1 MSTHEAPR
9 RVLVAGVSGS
19 GKSTLAREIGTRLG
33 IEYVELDGLY
43 HGPGWEPRPTF
54 ADDVAALVARDAWV
68 TEWQYDAARPLT
80 LARAELMVWLD
91 LPIRL
96 VLRQLTRRTLRR
108 RVRREQ
114 LWHGNVEAPLHTV
127 FTDRE
132 HVMRWAWSTRHTLDG
147 LNRRLSVER
156 PDLSVVRLTTRAE
169 AQGWIGSL
177 PAPETEDGS
186 PPTGTNGGDHG

>member
-1 MSTHEAPR
+1 MSTHDAPR

-19 GKSTLAREIGTRLG
+19 GKSTLAGEIGTRLG

-114 LWHGNVEAPLHTV
+114 LWNGNVEAPLHTL

-132 HVMRWAWSTRHTLDG
+132 NVLRWAWSTRHVLDG
-147 LNRRLSVER
+147 LDRRLAIER
-156 PDLSVVRLTTRAE
+156 PDLSVVRLTSRAQV
-169 AQGWIGSL
+169 QGWIGSL
-177 PAPETEDGS
+177 PSPETADVS
-186 PPTGTNGGDHG
+186 PPTRTDEWR